1 MLNFRMIEY
10 GSCEYHE
17 MVQLRDIVLRK
28 PLGLTFTTEYLQKEI
43 NDLLIGCFETDGTQ
57 TILRGCCILT
67 PLDET
72 TVQLR
77 QMAVSPVLQGKGI
90 GRDIIAFAEQQA
102 ITNGFNR
109 LVMHARKEATGFY
122 QKLGYE
128 IYGQEFMEVGIA
140 HYEMKKLL
148 TATS

>member
-10 GSCEYHE
+10 GSCEYQE
-17 MVQLRDIVLRK
+17 MVQLRDMVLRK

-43 NDLLIGCFETDGTQ
+43 NDLLLGCFETDGTQ
-57 TILRGCCILT
+57 TILTGCCILT

-77 QMAVSPVLQGKGI
+77 QMAVSPALQGKGI

-102 ITNGFNR
+102 ITNGFNL

-122 QKLGYE
+122 QRLGYK
-128 IYGQEFMEVGIA
+128 IDGPEFMEVGIA